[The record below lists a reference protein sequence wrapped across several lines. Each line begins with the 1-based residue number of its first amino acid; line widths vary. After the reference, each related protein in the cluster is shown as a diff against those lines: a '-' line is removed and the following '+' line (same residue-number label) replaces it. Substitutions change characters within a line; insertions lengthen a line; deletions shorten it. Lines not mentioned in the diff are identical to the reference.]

1 MVPELE
7 DLERKGLFSKQE
19 LRALVKKR
27 TKFEYSLKRR
37 RAAVGDFLRYVEYEA
52 NVNALRRERKRR
64 LRPAAGSSGKK
75 KSATTTVS
83 DYSIDQRI
91 ISIFERA
98 VVRHSEDKRLWIQFI
113 AFVRGLGAGSSSSS
127 GDDADA
133 GGGYSRLLFRLYGR
147 AIAAHPRDPKM
158 WIMAADYQLSDMA
171 NGAAARALM
180 QRALRVNPESRE
192 LWAEYLRLELL
203 LVDKIRTRRR
213 VLGIDGEAKKEEE
226 EEEGDAGFI
235 DLPELDEH
243 EREESGKPDGGGSS
257 IATVLAE
264 IEERIETKA
273 LLKLDSES
281 AELTDEQKAAMATAA
296 NPYLQGV
303 VARIVYDQ
311 AVAAVP
317 DDLEFRK
324 ELAAI
329 VARFDGME
337 SLHAHAVQTVS
348 RDFANSPP
356 AIAYLCTA
364 GLLGVSLDSPALVDA
379 LQTAVAAFQEN
390 LERIAGNAA
399 AGVGV
404 DVPGVW
410 AEYIRFLTH
419 WHETCACA
427 GSPSSQAMSSLASYF
442 ALLLRRACAAVCED
456 KDARMSSEVAVLLLD
471 SNAVGDNGG
480 DDGTVRWL
488 EDATARF
495 PLSVELW
502 IRRMTA
508 LIKESNGANGDAQRR
523 ATDRVFETQALSVC
537 AESQRLWSL
546 WLDWTE
552 ELHGSGV
559 VSDQEV
565 QSRYRGAFIQTAK
578 LPSECAGLKEELQ
591 TRFVGWAHR
600 TGGLEA
606 MRAAYGTVSR
616 QAYPTLGFYKRC
628 LELESDPKHLV
639 VLHEYAC
646 RVRESDMEPWLAYL
660 RHLVTQ
666 QRKLEDAASVFWRAS
681 RALATDDD
689 RAVFDSRYQ
698 ALLY

>member
-1 MVPELE
+1 MAEIVQYHLEQMVPELE
-7 DLERKGLFSKQE
+7 DLERRGLFSKQE

-64 LRPAAGSSGKK
+64 LRPAGNSKK
-75 KSATTTVS
+75 KNATTVS

-113 AFVRGLGAGSSSSS
+113 AFVKGLGASSSS
-127 GDDADA
+127 DDTS
-133 GGGYSRLLFRLYGR
+133 GGYSRLLSRLYGR
-147 AIAAHPRDPKM
+147 AIAAHPRDPRM
-158 WIMAADYQLSDMA
+158 WIMAADHQLSDTA

-180 QRALRVNPESRE
+180 QRALRVNPESKE

-203 LVDKIRTRRR
+203 LVEKIRTRRR
-213 VLGIDGEAKKEEE
+213 VLGIDGEAKEEE
-226 EEEGDAGFI
+226 EGEGEGDAGFI
-235 DLPELDEH
+235 DLPELDEN
-243 EREESGKPDGGGSS
+243 ERENGKPNGGDSS

-273 LLKLDSES
+273 LELDSGS
-281 AELTDEQKAAMATAA
+281 AGLTDEQKAAMATAA

-311 AVAAVP
+311 AVAAIP

-337 SLHAHAVQTVS
+337 SLHTHVVQTVS

-364 GLLGVSLDSPALVDA
+364 GLLGVSLESPALVDA
-379 LQTAVAAFQEN
+379 LQTAVTAFQAC
-390 LERIAGNAA
+390 LERIAVNATA
-399 AGVGV
+399 DV

-410 AEYIRFLTH
+410 AQYIQFLAH
-419 WHETCACA
+419 WHETCA
-427 GSPSSQAMSSLASYF
+427 GSSSQAMSSLASYF
-442 ALLLRRACAAVCED
+442 ALLLKRACAAVCED
-456 KDARMSSEVAVLLLD
+456 KDARMSSDVAVLLLD
-471 SNAVGDNGG
+471 NNAVSDDDNSGKM
-480 DDGTVRWL
+480 RWL
-488 EDATARF
+488 EDVTARF
-495 PLSVELW
+495 PQSVDLW

-508 LIKESNGANGDAQRR
+508 LIKDSDANDDAQRK

-537 AESQRLWSL
+537 AESQQLWRL

-552 ELHGSGV
+552 ELHKSGV
-559 VSDQEV
+559 VSGQEV
-565 QSRYRGAFIQTAK
+565 QSRYRSAFIQTAK
-578 LPSECAGLKEELQ
+578 LSSEYAGLKEELQ
-591 TRFVGWAHR
+591 IRFVDWAHR

-606 MRAAYGTVSR
+606 MRTAYGTVSR

-639 VLHEYAC
+639 MLHEYAC
-646 RVRESDMEPWLAYL
+646 RVRESDMGPWLAYL
-660 RHLVTQ
+660 QHLVKQ

>member
-1 MVPELE
+1 MAEIVQYHLEQMVPELE

-113 AFVRGLGAGSSSSS
+113 AFVRGLGASSS
-127 GDDADA
+127 GDDTD
-133 GGGYSRLLFRLYGR
+133 GGGYSRLLSRLYGR

-158 WIMAADYQLSDMA
+158 WIMAADYQLGDTA

-243 EREESGKPDGGGSS
+243 EREESGKPDGGDSS
-257 IATVLAE
+257 IAAVLAE

-311 AVAAVP
+311 AV
-317 DDLEFRK
+317 
-324 ELAAI
+324 
-329 VARFDGME
+329 
-337 SLHAHAVQTVS
+337 
-348 RDFANSPP
+348 
-356 AIAYLCTA
+356 
-364 GLLGVSLDSPALVDA
+364 
-379 LQTAVAAFQEN
+379 
-390 LERIAGNAA
+390 
-399 AGVGV
+399 
-404 DVPGVW
+404 
-410 AEYIRFLTH
+410 
-419 WHETCACA
+419 
-427 GSPSSQAMSSLASYF
+427 
-442 ALLLRRACAAVCED
+442 
-456 KDARMSSEVAVLLLD
+456 
-471 SNAVGDNGG
+471 
-480 DDGTVRWL
+480 
-488 EDATARF
+488 
-495 PLSVELW
+495 
-502 IRRMTA
+502 
-508 LIKESNGANGDAQRR
+508 
-523 ATDRVFETQALSVC
+523 
-537 AESQRLWSL
+537 
-546 WLDWTE
+546 
-552 ELHGSGV
+552 
-559 VSDQEV
+559 
-565 QSRYRGAFIQTAK
+565 
-578 LPSECAGLKEELQ
+578 
-591 TRFVGWAHR
+591 
-600 TGGLEA
+600 
-606 MRAAYGTVSR
+606 
-616 QAYPTLGFYKRC
+616 
-628 LELESDPKHLV
+628 
-639 VLHEYAC
+639 
-646 RVRESDMEPWLAYL
+646 
-660 RHLVTQ
+660 
-666 QRKLEDAASVFWRAS
+666 
-681 RALATDDD
+681 
-689 RAVFDSRYQ
+689 
-698 ALLY
+698 